1 MESKIQ
7 ISLSQTDIKN
17 MLLAVMVINYYVLM
31 INLVF

>member
-7 ISLSQTDIKN
+7 ISLSQRDIKN